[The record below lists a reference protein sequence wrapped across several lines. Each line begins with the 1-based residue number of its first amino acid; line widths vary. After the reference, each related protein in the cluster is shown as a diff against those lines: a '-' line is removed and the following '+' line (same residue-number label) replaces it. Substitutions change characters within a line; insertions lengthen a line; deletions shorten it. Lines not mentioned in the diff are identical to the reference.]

1 MTELQRPHLAGVVL
15 CGGDSERMG
24 RSKPLLDFGGESLLR
39 RVVRIVSQAADP
51 VVVSAAA
58 DQDLPGLDPAV
69 LVVRDSV
76 PDRGPLQGLAE
87 GLAAVG
93 SRCHAAFVCTCDAPF
108 TTPAYIRRLGE
119 LLGRH
124 DAVMPLSGDRR
135 HPLSAVYRVGVAAQA
150 GRLLERDG
158 RRMTELLDMI
168 DVRFVTP
175 DAWGDLGL
183 DLDPLRNLN
192 TPEDYRQ
199 ALDEFRAASSE

>member
-1 MTELQRPHLAGVVL
+1 
-15 CGGDSERMG
+15 
-24 RSKPLLDFGGESLLR
+24 
-39 RVVRIVSQAADP
+39 
-51 VVVSAAA
+51 
-58 DQDLPGLDPAV
+58 
-69 LVVRDSV
+69 
-76 PDRGPLQGLAE
+76 
-87 GLAAVG
+87 
-93 SRCHAAFVCTCDAPF
+93 
-108 TTPAYIRRLGE
+108 
-119 LLGRH
+119 
-124 DAVMPLSGDRR
+124 MPLSGDRR